1 MNVNVL
7 AGNISITSK
16 TTDSDDNNP
25 FPSDLK
31 EFTTKLNLSL
41 KDLKIAHLNICSLRN
56 KIDELRYLQEACQ
69 FDIIAIPESHLDAAD
84 VNMKIAIDGQK
95 LVRLD
100 RTERKGGGGC
110 VLYYKERLK
119 AVQHKDLSVS
129 GIEAIWLQVK
139 FPSCLALFSV
149 MYRPPDMIF
158 RQNI

>member
-1 MNVNVL
+1 MDCNTMNVNVL

-100 RTERKGGGGC
+100 RTERKGGGG
-110 VLYYKERLK
+110 LRTL
-119 AVQHKDLSVS
+119 L
-129 GIEAIWLQVK
+129 
-139 FPSCLALFSV
+139 
-149 MYRPPDMIF
+149 
-158 RQNI
+158 